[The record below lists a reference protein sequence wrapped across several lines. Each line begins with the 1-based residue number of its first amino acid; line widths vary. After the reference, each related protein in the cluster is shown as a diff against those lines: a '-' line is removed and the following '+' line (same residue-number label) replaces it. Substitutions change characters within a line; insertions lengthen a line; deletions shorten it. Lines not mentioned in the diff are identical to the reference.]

1 MREIIYV
8 QKDTVSTPG
17 RTVLQ
22 EWRFHGQIDEAGGF
36 RLLACCGKRIPVQSP
51 GAGVVASDLA
61 ANKEAAA

>member
-8 QKDTVSTPG
+8 QKDTVTTLG

-51 GAGVVASDLA
+51 GSGVVASDPTVT
-61 ANKEAAA
+61 KGAAA

>member
-8 QKDTVSTPG
+8 QKDTVTTPG

-22 EWRFHGQIDEAGGF
+22 EWRFHGQIDEAGEF

-51 GAGVVASDLA
+51 GAGAGASDLA
-61 ANKEAAA
+61 ATKDAAA

>member
-8 QKDTVSTPG
+8 QKDTVTTPG

-22 EWRFHGQIDEAGGF
+22 EWRFHGQIDETGRF

-51 GAGVVASDLA
+51 GSGVVASDLT
-61 ANKEAAA
+61 ANKGVAA